1 MQLEFLQPH
10 NHQIESIKIEN
21 ITHMYTN
28 KKQRVFFQRTAQK
41 FMAKKI
47 HFTFFAQAYYV
58 DAVWG
63 FGCPSGGI
71 RNLGEICH
79 KHNIPV
85 TWLVS
90 PKSARCELEMLTEF
104 HEKYGDEIAMMIRF
118 EIPGFHHSK
127 ERTMA
132 ERISVEDYRKMIR
145 KQKEEIQNYL
155 PFADIKVAGQGIR
168 TANMMEALRLEGFI
182 GMFGHCYCQIGT
194 DSITDF
200 GMPWGSFPMRPNSVH
215 LPALDEQGVIAFEW
229 TMRDLN
235 RSFHTCR
242 PELWSTDPNDVERG
256 GVCTDT
262 NVEYWKNLFMQYER
276 ALEYNPNGIWF
287 QFHQEAHEQTWGEVC
302 KPFTEERVIFC
313 TKMMNLF
320 FDWLIT
326 RPNVEFMT
334 ATQAAELYRQN
345 ADKGTIP
352 MYVPYAW
359 TEVSDHLEFWNQIKA
374 QKQYSG
380 SIHKNAHLPDENLYR
395 YLSAVNDNKNPVEP
409 MKNPPW
415 KDSFFY
421 FDGECQLIFDLNRTK
436 PACVFNYLNFEP
448 DPELFDEREEGGGAP
463 GFYIEPCLPD
473 PSIQGTFSASH
484 NRPTVIELINPRDK
498 VLPYGL
504 FLWESQFPEAK
515 GYFDSL
521 KSPISGISFKVIK
534 DQGVFLRMDLK
545 PGKNFFEF

>member
-1 MQLEFLQPH
+1 MNQ
-10 NHQIESIKIEN
+10 KIN
-21 ITHMYTN
+21 
-28 KKQRVFFQRTAQK
+28 
-41 FMAKKI
+41 
-47 HFTFFAQAYYV
+47 FTFFAQAYYV

-90 PKSARCELEMLTEF
+90 PKSARCEIEMFTEF

-118 EIPGFHHSK
+118 DIPGFHHTK
-127 ERTMA
+127 EREMA
-132 ERISVEDYRKMIR
+132 NKLSVEDYRKMIR
-145 KQKEEIQNYL
+145 KQKEEIQKYL

-182 GMFGHCYCQIGT
+182 GMFGHCYCQIGC

-215 LPALDEQGVIAFEW
+215 LPAIDDQGVITFEW

-262 NVEYWKNLFMQYER
+262 NVEYWKNVFIQYER
-276 ALEYNPNGIWF
+276 ALQYNPNGIWF

-302 KPFTEERVIFC
+302 KPFTEERVVFC

-320 FDWLIT
+320 FDWLVKRDTVRFI
-326 RPNVEFMT
+326 T
-334 ATQAAELYRQN
+334 ATEAAKEYR
-345 ADKGTIP
+345 AKCSKGTIP

-359 TEVSDHLEFWNQIKA
+359 TEVPESLDFWNQVKM
-374 QKQYSG
+374 QKGYSG
-380 SIHKNAHLPDENLYR
+380 SIHKNAHLPEENLYR
-395 YLSAVNDNKNPVEP
+395 YLSSVNDRDPIMA

-421 FDGECQLIFDLNRTK
+421 FDAECQLIFDLNRAK

-448 DPELFDEREEGGGAP
+448 DPELLEEQEEGGGAP
-463 GFYIEPCLPD
+463 GFFIEPCLPD
-473 PSIQGTFSASH
+473 PKISGDFSTPSSIAT
-484 NRPTVIELINPRDK
+484 IEFNNPRHK
-498 VLPYGL
+498 PLPYGV
-504 FLWESQFPEAK
+504 FLWNDQFPKVKDHFSRIKDIKA
-515 GYFDSL
+515 GV
-521 KSPISGISFKVIK
+521 SFKIIE
-534 DQGVFLRMDLK
+534 DQGVFIRLNLN
-545 PGKNFFEF
+545 PGKNVFEF